1 MIWGLEQNEIAILI
15 LALFVAIFFV
25 WIAVLNYRFKR
36 LVKGSNKKTI
46 EDSLVNVY
54 KYIETAN
61 IESKKI
67 NSSILEL
74 QNKMKKS
81 PRGFG
86 IVNFKAFDGIKSGG
100 SNSFAVAFVNDSGN
114 GIVLST
120 FHARDR
126 VNVFSKEIKNFK
138 SDVMLTEEEKQALT
152 KAQESLSL

>member
-1 MIWGLEQNEIAILI
+1 MILGLGQNELAILI
-15 LALFVAIFFV
+15 LALLVAIFFV
-25 WIAVLNYRFKR
+25 WIALLHLRFNR
-36 LVKGSNKKTI
+36 LIKGSNKKTI
-46 EDSLVNVY
+46 EDSLVNIY
-54 KYIETAN
+54 KYIENTN

-67 NSSILEL
+67 NEAIAVL

-100 SNSFAVAFVNDSGN
+100 SNSFAVAFVNDAGD

-126 VNVFSKEIKNFK
+126 VNVFSKEIKAFK
-138 SDVMLTEEEKQALT
+138 SEVMLTEEEQTALT
-152 KAQESLSL
+152 KAQSSLAL